1 MKEKKHTSIDNQLEK
16 LKGRNI
22 TIDQHEEKEIK
33 KILERNNYYNVIN
46 AYKDP
51 FLEEKYKDENGN
63 QDGTSDHVGIVTRTD
78 ITNRNIYTIEGN
90 TSNKCAERMYSFD
103 DVQVM
108 GYGSPKYE

>member
-46 AYKDP
+46 AYNLDSREH
-51 FLEEKYKDENGN
+51 L
-63 QDGTSDHVGIVTRTD
+63 TS
-78 ITNRNIYTIEGN
+78 IE
-90 TSNKCAERMYSFD
+90 
-103 DVQVM
+103 
-108 GYGSPKYE
+108 

>member
-51 FLEEKYKDENGN
+51 FLEEKYKD
-63 QDGTSDHVGIVTRTD
+63 GTTIKEIYNLYSTFAAQNRQVHLNIIGQTR
-78 ITNRNIYTIEGN
+78 
-90 TSNKCAERMYSFD
+90 K
-103 DVQVM
+103 
-108 GYGSPKYE
+108 PLL

>member
-51 FLEEKYKDENGN
+51 FLEEKYKDGTTIKEIYNLYKFDKN
-63 QDGTSDHVGIVTRTD
+63 ISKCVLQDLSTQYCKEKVHTFAPEI
-78 ITNRNIYTIEGN
+78 
-90 TSNKCAERMYSFD
+90 FL
-103 DVQVM
+103 
-108 GYGSPKYE
+108 